1 MNTRIPFK
9 DADKLKLQKL
19 YKREQ
24 IKVYLFLGITL
35 MGSIIIGLF
44 LTYFPEKG
52 WAFIA
57 TPFVLLFAVG
67 TSWTWHENYKKHQDI
82 QAGIKDKISG
92 VIARKQI
99 SVRRK
104 NFTYNEE
111 MLAMAIKR
119 VEEEE
124 AGKPITR
131 YGVVDNEIDGAANQ
145 WYGVEIEGK
154 SYNVGVRDFLK
165 VKEGDTIELEIA
177 PRSKVVLSTLVKS

>member
-1 MNTRIPFK
+1 MSARIPFK
-9 DADKLKLQKL
+9 EADKLKLQKV

-35 MGSIIIGLF
+35 MVSIVIGIF
-44 LTYFPEKG
+44 LVYFPERD
-52 WAFIA
+52 WTFIA
-57 TPFVLLFAVG
+57 TLFALLFAIG
-67 TSWTWHENYKKHQDI
+67 TSWTWRENYKKLQDLK
-82 QAGIKDKISG
+82 AGVKEKISG
-92 VIARKQI
+92 VITRKQI

-104 NFTYNEE
+104 NFTYNED
-111 MLAMAIKR
+111 MLAMAIQR

-145 WYGVEIEGK
+145 WYGVEIDGK

-165 VKEGDTIELEIA
+165 VKEGDAIELEIA
-177 PRSKVVLSTLVKS
+177 PRSKVVLSTKVK